1 MILTKDTSV
10 ESFSLGTETIKAR
23 VNQEK
28 SGKYFQLLSNQ
39 YSDKEAILLQEITAN
54 AQDSYTR
61 LKKEAEVLIKFVQDD
76 RTLHIIDKAEG
87 ISPQVFN
94 DFIVELGASSKEN
107 EIDSAGTMGIGNYL
121 GWCIT
126 NCYYLTTVCDKVK
139 YIYSCTKLDYEVP
152 EFNLL
157 LEEETEEENG
167 TDYWFYLPNSTSS
180 YRDTEKEKFEK
191 ALEKLRYFYNVTV
204 EGLKFENNYKIYQG
218 KTFVINDAYFKN
230 LSSPE
235 NRELEIC
242 FGNTPYP
249 INWEKIDIPKIY
261 VPVALKFE
269 LNEPLM
275 ILPSR
280 EALGWNNTT
289 IECVKNKI
297 IDFVQEI
304 SEIYKEQTKPFDN
317 ILDFLHA
324 RDNKQKIKIGDS
336 LINISSLKLQSN
348 LEYSKISHLDVQVPT
363 DDDLIFKEF
372 SKYWNPK
379 YTKKRGYYSKPDLYN
394 TYANSFYYSEEGV
407 KKNKTSQ
414 INYDAILKYELLP
427 EDYFFE
433 YKYYFKNKTTL
444 TIGNSFP
451 DNAYEQIREFYQCV
465 KEDIKSRF
473 KDYDSIILAKRI
485 VNTVKRTNQVYIAA
499 FNGDTKKE
507 DYNINRFVAPKYL
520 FITDNRDE
528 YNKIVSEVTS
538 FIKKTKDRKCNIVD
552 VIYTAKKYHHLFS
565 GCNIITLDEWY
576 KSDMFINAFRRNIQR
591 YNFKQIYNPY
601 FFDLLKVFN
610 KRLYFLYK
618 DDKTHYD
625 YKIVYRG
632 LDLKIPYPDNYK
644 ELSKARSD
652 YNRISDTNL
661 YKKDRIIKFLRS
673 KLEKCKK

>member
-1 MILTKDTSV
+1 MVLQKTDI
-10 ESFSLGTETIKAR
+10 ESFSIGNECIKGTIDTNK
-23 VNQEK
+23 V
-28 SGKYFQLLSNQ
+28 GKIFQLLSNL
-39 YSDKEAILLQEITAN
+39 YSNREEIILQECVAN
-54 AQDSYTR
+54 SQDSYTR
-61 LKKEAEVLIKFVQDD
+61 ISKEGVVNIKFDSSD

-87 ISPQVFN
+87 ISPFVFQN
-94 DFIVELGASSKEN
+94 YFTKLGSSTKELEEN
-107 EIDSAGTMGIGNYL
+107 SAGTLGIGSMSSWTL
-121 GWCIT
+121 V
-126 NCYYLTTVCDKVK
+126 NCFYLTTVFNKVK
-139 YIYSCTKLDYEVP
+139 YIYSCSKRDYEEP

-204 EGLKFENNYKIYQG
+204 EGLKFQNDYKIYQG
-218 KTFVINDAYFKN
+218 KTFVFNDAYFKN
-230 LSSPE
+230 LDYPE
-235 NRELEIC
+235 SRELEIC

-297 IDFVQEI
+297 IDFVEEI
-304 SEIYKEQTKPFDN
+304 TEIYKEQTKPFDN
-317 ILDFLHA
+317 ILDFLKA
-324 RDNKQKIKIGDS
+324 RDNKQKIKIGNS
-336 LINISSLKLQSN
+336 LINISSLKLESN
-348 LEYSKISHLDVQVPT
+348 LEYSKISHLDIKVPT
-363 DDDLIFKEF
+363 DNDLIFKEF
-372 SKYWNPK
+372 SEYWNPK

-407 KKNKTSQ
+407 KKNKTSE
-414 INYDAILKYELLP
+414 INYDAILKHDLLP
-427 EDYFFE
+427 KDYLFE
-433 YKYYFKNKTTL
+433 YKYYFKNKATL

-451 DNAYEQIREFYQCV
+451 DNSDEQIREFYQYV

-473 KDYDSIILAKRI
+473 EDYDSVVPAKRI
-485 VNTVKRTNQVYIAA
+485 VNTVKRNNTVYIAA

-565 GCNIITLDEWY
+565 GCNIVTLDEWY

-591 YNFKQIYNPY
+591 YNFKQIYNVY
-601 FFDLLKVFN
+601 FFDWLKTFN

-618 DDKTHYD
+618 DDKSNYD

-632 LDLKIPYPDNYK
+632 LDLKIPYPDNYQ
-644 ELSKARSD
+644 ELSKARSE
-652 YNRISDTNL
+652 YNKISDTNL

-673 KLEKCKK
+673 KLTKCKK

>member
-1 MILTKDTSV
+1 MILQKDTTI
-10 ESFSLGTETIKAR
+10 ESFSIGNTTVKGTINEDK
-23 VNQEK
+23 V
-28 SGKYFQLLSNQ
+28 GKIFQLLSNL
-39 YSDKEAILLQEITAN
+39 YSDAPAVILQECVAN
-54 AQDSYTR
+54 SQDSYTR
-61 LKKEAEVLIKFVQDD
+61 INKEDIVTIKFNFSD

-87 ISPQVFN
+87 ISPEVFEKY
-94 DFIVELGASSKEN
+94 ITKLGSSSKEN
-107 EIDSAGTMGIGNYL
+107 EENSAGTLGLGAYSSWTIVNCFYL
-121 GWCIT
+121 
-126 NCYYLTTVCDKVK
+126 NTVSNGTK
-139 YIYSCTKLDYEVP
+139 YIYSCTKRDYEEP

-157 LEEETEEENG
+157 LEEETEEKNG

-204 EGLKFENNYKIYQG
+204 EGLKFQNDYKIYQG
-218 KTFVINDAYFKN
+218 KTFVFNDSYFKN
-230 LSSPE
+230 LNYPE
-235 NRELEIC
+235 SRELEIC

-324 RDNKQKIKIGDS
+324 RDIKQKIKIGDS
-336 LINISSLKLQSN
+336 LINISSLKLTSN
-348 LEYSKISHLDVQVPT
+348 LEYSKISRLDVQVPV

-379 YTKKRGYYSKPDLYN
+379 YTKKRGYYSKPDFYN
-394 TYANSFYYSEEGV
+394 TYTNSFYYSEEGV

-433 YKYYFKNKTTL
+433 YKYYFKNKATL

-451 DNAYEQIREFYQCV
+451 DNSHEQIREFYQCV

-473 KDYDSIILAKRI
+473 KDYDSIIPTKRI
-485 VNTVKRTNQVYIAA
+485 VNTVKRTNHVYIAA

-520 FITDNRDE
+520 FITDNRYE
-528 YNKIVSEVTS
+528 YNIIVSEVTS
-538 FIKKTKDRKCNIVD
+538 FIKKTKDRNCNIVD

-565 GCNIITLDEWY
+565 GCNIVTLDKWY

-601 FFDLLKVFN
+601 FFDWLEVFN

-618 DDKTHYD
+618 DDKSHYD
-625 YKIVYRG
+625 YKIVHKG
-632 LDLKIPYPDNYK
+632 LDLKIPYVDNYK
-644 ELSKARSD
+644 ELSKARYE

-661 YKKDRIIKFLRS
+661 YKKDRIINFLRT
-673 KLEKCKK
+673 KLNKKKC